1 MDKQEFK
8 NRASIWQLIGFAGN
22 NAATNALFVI
32 LGSFFL
38 VYGSDVYGYTTLLIG
53 FVMGATRIFDAITD
67 PLIGVLVD
75 KTNTKLGRFRP
86 WMIAGSLLANAMF
99 LVLFW
104 GIDFGNSTL
113 NLIFIITIYVIWVL
127 GYTFQTAISKAGQ
140 TVLTSDPRQRT
151 TLNAIAGF
159 FTVLVFMAGFILYP
173 IVIPAGSTNVAANW
187 QKLATIMVGVQLFF
201 TTLAVIGIWKKD
213 VPENYE
219 ISIVKDNPKI
229 KDYISLFKENKALQ
243 MLIVAASTNKITMT
257 IGNGLIVFFY
267 AYVVRNPSMQSSVTP
282 VTIIFMI
289 ASSISVLLY
298 TNKVGRKKAFTILSI
313 GAMTWGILSVFIL
326 PLAPSSFLMLV
337 FVLGVNSFFMGG
349 TDLNVI
355 PMIGDAADYENYTNG
370 RFIPGMIGT
379 SFSLI
384 DKLVSSLGT
393 VISGGL
399 LTMLGFVSL
408 TDTPVSDELFWGILL
423 AYFLFPAFGH
433 LCSISAMKYYP
444 IDNEF
449 MNHMHKTL
457 EERRN
462 VVLEAQNK
470 L

>member
-1 MDKQEFK
+1 MKKTEFK
-8 NRASIWQLIGFAGN
+8 NRANIWQLIGFAGN
-22 NAATNALFVI
+22 NAATNALFVV

-53 FVMGATRIFDAITD
+53 FVMGGTRIFDAITD
-67 PLIGVLVD
+67 PLIGILVD

-86 WMIAGSLLANAMF
+86 WMIAGSLLANLMF
-99 LVLFW
+99 LILFW
-104 GIDFGNSTL
+104 GIDLGNSTL
-113 NLIFIITIYVIWVL
+113 NLVFIIAIYVIWVI
-127 GYTFQTAISKAGQ
+127 GYTFQTSISKAGQ
-140 TVLTSDPRQRT
+140 NVLTSDPKQRT
-151 TLNAIAGF
+151 TLNAISGMF
-159 FTVLVFMAGFILYP
+159 SVVVFMSAFILYP
-173 IVIPAGSTNVAANW
+173 IVIPQGFTNIAANW
-187 QKLATIMVGVQLFF
+187 QKLAIIMVVVQLFF
-201 TTLAVIGIWKKD
+201 TLIAVLGIWKKD

-219 ISIVKDNPKI
+219 IGTVTENPKI
-229 KDYISLFKENKALQ
+229 KDYISLFKGNKALQ

-257 IGNGLIVFFY
+257 IGNGLLVFFY
-267 AYVVRNPSMQSSVTP
+267 AYVVKNPAMQSSVTP

-289 ASSISVLLY
+289 LATVSILIY

-313 GAMTWGILSVFIL
+313 GAMTWGILSIFIL
-326 PLAPSSFLMLV
+326 PFAPSSFLMLV
-337 FVLGVNSFFMGG
+337 FVLGVNAFFMGG

-393 VISGGL
+393 VISGAL

-408 TDTPVSDELFWGILL
+408 TSTPTSDKLFWGILI
-423 AYFLFPAFGH
+423 AYFIFPAFGH
-433 LCSISAMKYYP
+433 LCSIIAMKYYP
-444 IDNEF
+444 IDNDF

-462 VVLEAQNK
+462 EI
-470 L
+470 